1 MEDSQGT
8 DNYYS
13 PFASSSGV
21 NTTSESSAARLSPRR
36 AITNANVSSYM
47 RRMKQ
52 LSAQKKAAAEAD
64 EE

>member
-1 MEDSQGT
+1 MM
-8 DNYYS
+8 
-13 PFASSSGV
+13 FASSLGA
-21 NTTSESSAARLSPRR
+21 NTTSKSPPSL
-36 AITNANVSSYM
+36 ALPSCMTDTTSSYM